1 MMLECIILGDSIAVG
16 ISNNRPECAIYGKVG
31 INSYNFNDRF
41 ITREL
46 YGDTVIISLGSNDH
60 KGIKT
65 LDELLALRQVIDGKR
80 FFWILPANN
89 TDIQD
94 IVRKVAAKY
103 NDTVLAIPEVS
114 KDKVHPTTKAYK
126 KLAEETK

>member
-1 MMLECIILGDSIAVG
+1 MLECIILGDSIAVG

-65 LDELLALRQVIDGKR
+65 LDELLALRQVVEGKR

-89 TDIQD
+89 KDIQD

-114 KDKVHPTTKAYK
+114 KDKVHPTAKAYK
-126 KLAEETK
+126 KLAEDTK